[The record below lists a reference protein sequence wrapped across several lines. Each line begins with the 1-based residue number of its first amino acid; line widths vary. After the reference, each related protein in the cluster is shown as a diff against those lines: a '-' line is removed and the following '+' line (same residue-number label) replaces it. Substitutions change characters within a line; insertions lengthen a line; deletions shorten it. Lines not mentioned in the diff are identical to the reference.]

1 MNLCSGIKS
10 GIEVAIHAVREQENL
25 GRGDTGEDIR
35 DRLETDN
42 QAQLRVDLA
51 RKR

>member
-1 MNLCSGIKS
+1 MNLCSGINS
-10 GIEVAIHAVREQENL
+10 GIEVAVHAVRERENL
-25 GRGDTGEDIR
+25 VRGDMGEDIR

-42 QAQLRVDLA
+42 QAQLRVDLD